1 MKSYRVTEFEMPL
14 EMIEVPTPKPS
25 GTEVLLR
32 VKAAGVCHSDLH
44 IWEGGYDLGNGK
56 RMSLKDRGIPLPL
69 TMGHETAGEVVA
81 LGPQAEGV
89 KVGEVRLGYPLV
101 GCRKC
106 PLCLS
111 RGEHFWAAPRSLGG
125 YFDRGSAGHSTGP
138 PPPYFLQLQGL

>member
-1 MKSYRVTEFEMPL
+1 MKMKSYRVTEFGTPL
-14 EMIEVPTPKPS
+14 EMIEGPPPKPS
-25 GTEVLLR
+25 GPEVLLG

-44 IWEGGYDLGNGK
+44 TWEGGYDLGNGK

-89 KVGEVRLGYPLV
+89 KVGEVRLVYPWI
-101 GCRKC
+101 GCGKS

-111 RGEHFWAAPRSLGG
+111 RHEHFWAAPPSPSRSFYCG
-125 YFDRGSAGHSTGP
+125 RAR
-138 PPPYFLQLQGL
+138 